1 MAIGASAQ
9 ITAVHGTVS
18 DEFGELTGAS
28 VCEIDGTGRIIEA
41 TVTDINGNFSMP
53 IKNPKDVIRF
63 SYVGYKTVTM
73 PINREEYAVTLKSE
87 TNLKE
92 VTVVAKRRLTSGGLA
107 IPEREISFSTQTISA
122 KEFEGLGM
130 NTIDEALQGRIAGLD
145 ILSSGNL
152 GGGATMRLRGGSSV
166 SSLTNANP
174 LIVVNGNT
182 WNVDTSNYYK
192 TWNTR

>member
-1 MAIGASAQ
+1 MNSKFRYIILSLLCLMAIGASAQ

-107 IPEREISFSTQTISA
+107 IPS
-122 KEFEGLGM
+122 
-130 NTIDEALQGRIAGLD
+130 
-145 ILSSGNL
+145 
-152 GGGATMRLRGGSSV
+152 LRD
-166 SSLTNANP
+166 
-174 LIVVNGNT
+174 
-182 WNVDTSNYYK
+182 WE
-192 TWNTR
+192 

>member
-1 MAIGASAQ
+1 MNSKFRYIILSLLCLMAIGASAQ

-130 NTIDEALQGRIAGLD
+130 NTIDEAL
-145 ILSSGNL
+145 
-152 GGGATMRLRGGSSV
+152 
-166 SSLTNANP
+166 
-174 LIVVNGNT
+174 
-182 WNVDTSNYYK
+182 
-192 TWNTR
+192 